1 MYRGH
6 FGGTMAD
13 DHSANRAKPARG
25 PELFCRTGNGLCA
38 AIGNGYVVSAAK
50 NAAGIWN
57 GNTAPFFSVLAGI
70 IKYEQYK
77 EFFKIYW

>member
-13 DHSANRAKPARG
+13 DHSANGAKPARG

-50 NAAGIWN
+50 KAAGIWN
-57 GNTAPFFSVLAGI
+57 GKTAPFFSVFAGI

-77 EFFKIYW
+77 EFFKIDW